1 VSELLCDCGKPWTKS
16 HDWLRTP
23 NVCRPCDKLRPHF
36 DTDPPFGW
44 VDPKDEDNP
53 EIARP
58 GQWQVD

>member
-36 DTDPPFGW
+36 DTDPPFGQ
-44 VDPKDEDNP
+44 VDPKDDETTP
-53 EIARP
+53 R
-58 GQWQVD
+58 